1 MDVMS
6 TYMDTCGFHRP
17 FNTLNTVKNRIT
29 KWYGHC
35 SRRRLPRRAG
45 RRVPPHRQCRRRC
58 HRGRTRDR
66 QVCGLLAAVR
76 RRPTPS
82 QQAPPPPAQARRGS
96 RVRSSHSPPW
106 GSLNQP
112 ASGQTRKIRHAQR
125 RHLQDA
131 GLVRCTRKRRNEG
144 ARARIVRTDGE
155 KEAKSQGL
163 VA

>member
-17 FNTLNTVKNRIT
+17 FNTLNTVKNRIE

-82 QQAPPPPAQARRGS
+82 QQAPVAAAQTRRGL
-96 RVRSSHSPPW
+96 RVPSSCSPPW
-106 GSLNQP
+106 GSLNLP
-112 ASGQTRKIRHAQR
+112 ASGQKRKIRHVQR
-125 RHLQDA
+125 RHMLHTGTLA
-131 GLVRCTRKRRNEG
+131 MRLKRQKKG
-144 ARARIVRTDGE
+144 ARARVARTDG
-155 KEAKSQGL
+155 KEEAESRGL